1 MIEKEINE
9 EQLKL
14 LEYLKEFYPSK
25 EIDITN
31 FFKKA
36 RAKYNVSDQYLY
48 YNVYAQIE
56 NRFIDFH
63 VDSIK
68 LNFSAD
74 VFPVHATLKQ
84 EGYEYLNS
92 IPVSKQNKRTAFWY
106 YPLLILSLFGN
117 FKTFVLDP
125 NQSPKPIIIEQKL
138 QEIDS
143 LIKTIQSNMPT
154 IYNNISK
161 N

>member
-9 EQLKL
+9 EQMKL
-14 LEYLKEFYPSK
+14 LKYLKKFYPSK

-56 NRFIDFH
+56 NRFADFH

-74 VFPVHATLKQ
+74 VFSVHATLKQ
-84 EGYEYLNS
+84 EGYEYLN
-92 IPVSKQNKRTAFWY
+92 NKRESFWF
-106 YPLLILSLFGN
+106 YPLLIISLTEFIIEI
-117 FKTFVLDP
+117 FKTFFP
-125 NQSPKPIIIEQKL
+125 
-138 QEIDS
+138 
-143 LIKTIQSNMPT
+143 
-154 IYNNISK
+154 
-161 N
+161 